1 MSREI
6 YPAMTAASA
15 SMRHLDHVS
24 HNLSNVNTAGFKE
37 RRISFQSVL
46 AQAQQGPL
54 AEGYVQ
60 LTEGKINIESGSLM
74 QDNNPTHFALEGNGF
89 FVVQSASG
97 EPLLTRAGI
106 FQLDRNG
113 FLVNAMGEK
122 VMTVSGPIQFDDYQR
137 EEFTVTED
145 GRLMDERGG
154 EFARLL
160 IMDGDELEPLAG
172 TRWRATNLREITDNT
187 FIVRQGMLETS
198 NVNPFRTMIEMMET
212 TRHFEMYQKSMQA
225 SKEMDS
231 NLNQMTHRT

>member
-1 MSREI
+1 MSRDL

-15 SMRHLDHVS
+15 ALQHLEHVS
-24 HNLSNVNTAGFKE
+24 HNLANVNTSGFKE
-37 RRISFQSVL
+37 RRISFEAVL
-46 AQAQQGPL
+46 ADAQRGPL
-54 AEGYVQ
+54 AEGYTQ
-60 LTEGKINIESGSLM
+60 ITEGKINTESGSLI

-113 FLVNAMGEK
+113 FLVNAVGEK
-122 VMTVSGPIQFDDYQR
+122 VMTVSGPIQFDEYQR
-137 EEFTVTED
+137 EEFRLTED
-145 GRLMDERGG
+145 GRMMDERGG

-160 IMDGDELEPLAG
+160 IMDGDNLEPLAG
-172 TRWRATNLREITDNT
+172 TRWRADNLREVPMGN
-187 FIVRQGMLETS
+187 FVVRQGMLESS

-231 NLNQMTHRT
+231 SLNQMSHKI

>member
-37 RRISFQSVL
+37 RRISFQSIL
-46 AQAQQGPL
+46 AQAQEGPL
-54 AEGYVQ
+54 SEGYVQ
-60 LTEGKINIESGSLM
+60 LTEGKINVESGSLM

-113 FLVNAMGEK
+113 YLVNAMGEK

-187 FIVRQGMLETS
+187 FVVRQGMLETS

-231 NLNQMTHRT
+231 TLNQMTHRT

>member
-1 MSREI
+1 MSRDL

-15 SMRHLDHVS
+15 SLQHLEHVS
-24 HNLSNVNTAGFKE
+24 HNLANVNTSGFKE
-37 RRISFQSVL
+37 RRISFEAVL
-46 AQAQQGPL
+46 ANAEQGPL
-54 AEGYVQ
+54 SQGYTQ
-60 LTEGKINIESGSLM
+60 ITEGKINMESGSLI
-74 QDNNPTHFALEGNGF
+74 QDNNPTSFALEGKGF
-89 FVVQSASG
+89 FVVQSATG

-113 FLVNAMGEK
+113 FLVNSMGEK
-122 VMTVSGPIQFDDYQR
+122 VMTVSGPIQFDEYQR
-137 EEFTVTED
+137 EEFRVTEE

-160 IMDGDELEPLAG
+160 IMDGDDLEPLAG
-172 TRWRATNLREITDNT
+172 TRWRASNMHEVPMDGY
-187 FIVRQGMLETS
+187 IVRQGMLETS

-231 NLNQMTHRT
+231 SLNSTTHRL

>member
-54 AEGYVQ
+54 SEGYVQ
-60 LTEGKINIESGSLM
+60 LTEGKINVESGSLM

-113 FLVNAMGEK
+113 YLVNAMGEK

-160 IMDGDELEPLAG
+160 IMDGDDLEPLAG
-172 TRWRATNLREITDNT
+172 TRWRASNLREITDNT
-187 FIVRQGMLETS
+187 FVVRQGMLETS

-225 SKEMDS
+225 SKEMDAT
-231 NLNQMTHRT
+231 LNQMTHRT

>member
-1 MSREI
+1 MSRDL

-15 SMRHLDHVS
+15 SLKHLEHVS
-24 HNLSNVNTAGFKE
+24 HNLANVNTSGFKE
-37 RRISFQSVL
+37 RRISFEAVL
-46 AQAQQGPL
+46 ATAEQGPL
-54 AEGYVQ
+54 AQGYTKI
-60 LTEGKINIESGSLM
+60 TEGKINVESGSLI
-74 QDNNPTHFALEGNGF
+74 QDNNPTSFALEGQGF
-89 FVVQSASG
+89 FVVQGANG

-122 VMTVSGPIQFDDYQR
+122 VMTVSGPIQFDEYQR
-137 EEFTVTED
+137 EEFRVTED

-160 IMDGDELEPLAG
+160 IMDGDDLEPLAG
-172 TRWRATNLREITDNT
+172 TRWRASNMREVQEGGY
-187 FIVRQGMLETS
+187 IVRQGMLESS

-231 NLNQMTHRT
+231 ALNSMTHRL

>member
-54 AEGYVQ
+54 SEGYVQ
-60 LTEGKINIESGSLM
+60 LTEGKINVESGSLM

-106 FQLDRNG
+106 FQLDNNG
-113 FLVNAMGEK
+113 YLVNAMGEK

-160 IMDGDELEPLAG
+160 IMDGDDLEPLAG
-172 TRWRATNLREITDNT
+172 TRWRANNLREITDNT
-187 FIVRQGMLETS
+187 FVVRQGMLETS

-231 NLNQMTHRT
+231 TLNQMTHRT

>member
-54 AEGYVQ
+54 SEGYVQ
-60 LTEGKINIESGSLM
+60 LTEGKINVESGSLM

-113 FLVNAMGEK
+113 YLVNAMGEK

-160 IMDGDELEPLAG
+160 IMDGDDLEPLAG
-172 TRWRATNLREITDNT
+172 TRWRASNLREITDNT
-187 FIVRQGMLETS
+187 FVVRQGMLETS

-231 NLNQMTHRT
+231 TLNQMTHRT

>member
-1 MSREI
+1 MSRDL

-15 SMRHLDHVS
+15 SLKHLEHVS
-24 HNLSNVNTAGFKE
+24 HNLANVNTSGFKE
-37 RRISFQSVL
+37 RRISFEAVL
-46 AQAQQGPL
+46 ANAEQGPL
-54 AEGYVQ
+54 AQGYTKI
-60 LTEGKINIESGSLM
+60 TEGKINVESGSLI
-74 QDNNPTHFALEGNGF
+74 QDNNPTSFALEGKGF
-89 FVVQSASG
+89 FVVQGANG

-122 VMTVSGPIQFDDYQR
+122 VMTVSGPIQFDEYQR
-137 EEFTVTED
+137 EEFRVTED

-154 EFARLL
+154 EFTRLL
-160 IMDGDELEPLAG
+160 IMDGDDLEPLAG
-172 TRWRATNLREITDNT
+172 TRWRASNMREVQEGG
-187 FIVRQGMLETS
+187 FIVRQGMLESS

-231 NLNQMTHRT
+231 ALNSMTHRL

>member
-54 AEGYVQ
+54 SEGYVQ
-60 LTEGKINIESGSLM
+60 LTEGKINVESGSLM

-113 FLVNAMGEK
+113 YLVNAMGEK

-172 TRWRATNLREITDNT
+172 TRWRASNLREITDNT
-187 FIVRQGMLETS
+187 FVVRQGMLETS

-231 NLNQMTHRT
+231 TLNQMTHRT